1 MILGL
6 VAMREKF
13 CMNAVRHQKSLS
25 PLKII
30 HTYLVTM
37 YAVNSVRHCFNF
49 QLSCILKAFYFLPNT
64 CVHSD

>member
-13 CMNAVRHQKSLS
+13 CMNAVRHQKSES
-25 PLKII
+25 TQNN
-30 HTYLVTM
+30 TYRSGYL